1 MVNTFKYA
9 WSRLAT
15 YVTGNTTDTRLPI
28 LTGIVGVFLFAFSA
42 VRLFSHDFDNYAFL
56 TFGVLIVTGAVSIPK
71 RAGSAMNP
79 LPIPIA
85 AISVIAFTWG
95 SPGAVIIVCMLAVFI
110 ALVARGSLRSDPWTV
125 VVVPSLTGLSVA
137 SVWAL
142 TWLSSRLVGHTEDGL
157 SHEAFQTW
165 INDYTEY
172 VVVFAVLLTLWAP
185 LDAAIGAWV
194 KTKSRNGR
202 LSETRGNPYVD
213 HAVLTGL
220 TVAAAVTL
228 TFFGFYRDV
237 LLEVLPVAIPVV
249 ILLLVAMRGLPGTA
263 SSARSAKATQVN
275 KMEQLTESLGKATTE
290 ASVDVIVRKDFP
302 EALNVWAASYMGL
315 AQGKPA
321 NKRGRVILPLKWDQ
335 ELLGWLALDGR
346 DPYSDHELDD
356 LAVSQLSRRVYEI
369 YKNEREIAALAEV
382 EDRAAYLAE
391 RVDEEHKLFA
401 AAQHEVG
408 NPLAIIDGYL
418 GLMRMGVLDEGEKVE
433 ALSAMQLASKR
444 IKLVSQSL
452 LTLAAAERGQVS
464 PTLEHITLSSL
475 VAPMTVEYR
484 YMFEDSSVT
493 VTTATPDATVLVDV
507 MWVRQVVDNLVSNAG
522 KATREGGDVSV
533 KLTVIDQDLQ
543 VQVTDT
549 GTGIPEED
557 LATVRE
563 AFIRSASKSNRK
575 VPGVG
580 LGLYIV
586 TGLMGLHGGR
596 LEITSSLSVG
606 TTVTA
611 TFTGV
616 LQDPQTS

>member
-15 YVTGNTTDTRLPI
+15 YVTGNSTDSRLPI

-42 VRLFSHDFDNYAFL
+42 LRLFSQDFDNYAFL
-56 TFGVLIVTGAVSIPK
+56 TFSMLIVTGAASIPK

-85 AISVIAFTWG
+85 AIAVVAFSWG
-95 SPGAVIIVCMLAVFI
+95 SPGAVIVVCMLAVFI
-110 ALVARGSLRSDPWTV
+110 ALVARGSLRRDPWTV
-125 VVVPSLTGLSVA
+125 IMVPSLTGLSVA

-142 TWLSSRLVGHTEDGL
+142 TWLTSRLVGHTEAGL
-157 SHEAFQTW
+157 NREAYQNW

-172 VVVFAVLLTLWAP
+172 VAVFAILLTLWAP
-185 LDAAIGAWV
+185 IDAAIGSWV
-194 KTKSRNGR
+194 KQKSRNGR

-213 HAVLTGL
+213 HVVLTGL
-220 TVAAAVTL
+220 TTAAAVTL

-237 LLEVLPVAIPVV
+237 LLEVLPVAVPVV

-263 SSARSAKATQVN
+263 SSARSVKATQVN

-290 ASVDVIVRKDFP
+290 AAVDVIVRKDFP

-335 ELLGWLALDGR
+335 ELLGWLALDGP

-356 LAVSQLSRRVYEI
+356 LAISQLSRRVYEI

-464 PTLEHITLSSL
+464 PTLEYITLSSL
-475 VAPMTVEYR
+475 VAPMTVEYG

>member
-56 TFGVLIVTGAVSIPK
+56 TFGVLIVTGAASIPK